1 MSTFQLNISIFKK
14 NFDLDNGTKVGTL
27 NLIVFSIL
35 CLNLV
40 LLKELMYYKWKCFTL
55 LFVSNI

>member
-1 MSTFQLNISIFKK
+1 MSTFQLNISIYNK

-40 LLKELMYYKWKCFTL
+40 LLKE
-55 LFVSNI
+55 